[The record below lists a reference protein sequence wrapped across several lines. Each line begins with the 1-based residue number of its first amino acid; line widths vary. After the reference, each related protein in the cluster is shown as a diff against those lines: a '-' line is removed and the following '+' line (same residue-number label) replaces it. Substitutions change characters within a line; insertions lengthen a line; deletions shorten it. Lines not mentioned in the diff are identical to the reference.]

1 MTNFLSRFI
10 KRCHSEKRNEV
21 GRQQQNSGNM
31 SAAVAAFKAT
41 TKIDP
46 GWSVPYYD
54 LGLVYKYQC
63 DWHQRLVR
71 P

>member
-1 MTNFLSRFI
+1 MADFLSRFT
-10 KRCHSEKRNEV
+10 KRYHSEKSNEV
-21 GRQQQNSGNM
+21 GRQKQNSGTS
-31 SAAVAAFKAT
+31 SAAVAAFKAA

-46 GWSVPYYD
+46 GWSVPCYN
-54 LGLVYKYQC
+54 LGLVDKYQC